1 MCSPLFWLEL
11 NVVLLSERVITHTE
25 LPNIM
30 YFSIQADN
38 EDDEAVPDSEQDIRP
53 RFHKSKT
60 HSQQHDQDG
69 AIEVR
74 IYDILTIATVFLKSL
89 SLRLP
94 RVRHWIQTLV
104 TEKNLIHLQYTKC

>member
-1 MCSPLFWLEL
+1 
-11 NVVLLSERVITHTE
+11 
-25 LPNIM
+25 M

-74 IYDILTIATVFLKSL
+74 ICDILTIATVFLKSL
-89 SLRLP
+89 SLGLP
-94 RVRHWIQTLV
+94 CQVLASDFGDR
-104 TEKNLIHLQYTKC
+104 KNLIHLQYTKC

>member
-1 MCSPLFWLEL
+1 MCSPLFWVEL
-11 NVVLLSERVITHTE
+11 NVVLLGEQVVTHTE
-25 LPNIM
+25 LPNMM
-30 YFSIQADN
+30 YCSIQADN

-74 IYDILTIATVFLKSL
+74 FSDILTLATVFLKSL
-89 SLRLP
+89 SLWLP
-94 RVRHWIQTLV
+94 RVRYWLQV
-104 TEKNLIHLQYTKC
+104 TENNLLHLQCTKC